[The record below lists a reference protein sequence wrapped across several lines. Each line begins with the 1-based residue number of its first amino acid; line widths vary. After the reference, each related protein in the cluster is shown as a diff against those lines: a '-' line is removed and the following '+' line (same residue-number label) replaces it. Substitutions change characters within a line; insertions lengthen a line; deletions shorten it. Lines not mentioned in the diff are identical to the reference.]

1 MEKRR
6 GSGTAFKLSFK
17 LGLGLG
23 SMQNSWK
30 YLWLDSN
37 CQSPAHG
44 YDMVLAIIPPNCK
57 RIQKH
62 LHALV
67 MNGNHVDGFPEGC
80 DWRWWARLMG
90 ARSLRAGIS
99 VPVSS
104 RDHVS
109 PATALSFKAEV
120 PCFKTSNS
128 ETKLFARTK
137 KQYAARQSFCNV
149 MVDTVDSSGGNA
161 AVNPR
166 SFWLTCAW
174 G

>member
-1 MEKRR
+1 MPVICILVFAQDRQNMNKMKVWWQACFDHFVQAGSSLQLHLLVGFSLQEQYQYQMEKRR

-17 LGLGLG
+17 LGLGVG

-80 DWRWWARLMG
+80 D
-90 ARSLRAGIS
+90 
-99 VPVSS
+99 
-104 RDHVS
+104 
-109 PATALSFKAEV
+109 
-120 PCFKTSNS
+120 
-128 ETKLFARTK
+128 
-137 KQYAARQSFCNV
+137 
-149 MVDTVDSSGGNA
+149 
-161 AVNPR
+161 
-166 SFWLTCAW
+166 
-174 G
+174 

>member
-137 KQYAARQSFCNV
+137 SSMRQGKVSA
-149 MVDTVDSSGGNA
+149 MSWWTLLTVL
-161 AVNPR
+161 VEMR
-166 SFWLTCAW
+166 Q
-174 G
+174 